1 MTLSSIIKN
10 KIILIFLIFLVV
22 HNLYPQEP
30 HEHGDINLK
39 LNEKTIYSELFK
51 SCERGDLKKVIYLV
65 EEYSPNLNQKN
76 KKGSPP
82 LIIATLSGSK
92 EIVQYLLSKEVDI
105 NITDKN
111 GNTSILNSLL
121 RGNLEIAKIILEKKP
136 KLTIKNKNGIS
147 PLLICSANGYFDI
160 LEVILTQSV
169 DINQQDEEGN
179 TALHFSILGGHED
192 IVKLLLDKDANIKIQ
207 NKKGKSPVALASES
221 GIFELLE
228 VFRKNPKS
236 ILKLKF
242 IEIGSVTS
250 ETNKDGILS
259 IKPKDLT
266 NIEIKQNQILYFLDN
281 SDKEI
286 GYGKIY
292 LINPKFIRIKIDS
305 GEIQL
310 GSKAGYF
317 E

>member
-1 MTLSSIIKN
+1 MNLSFIIKN
-10 KIILIFLIFLVV
+10 KIILIFIVFLYI
-22 HNLYPQEP
+22 HNLYTQEP
-30 HEHGDINLK
+30 HEHGEITLK
-39 LNEKTIYSELFK
+39 LDEKTIYSDLYK

-65 EEYSPNLNQKN
+65 EEYNPNLNQKN
-76 KKGSPP
+76 KKGNPP
-82 LIIATLSGSK
+82 LIIASLSGSK
-92 EIVQYLLSKEVDI
+92 DIVKYLLSKEVDI

-136 KLTIKNKNGIS
+136 KLTIKNKKGIS
-147 PLLICSANGYFDI
+147 PLLICSANGYFDFLEDI
-160 LEVILTQSV
+160 LSQPV
-169 DINQQDEEGN
+169 DINQQDEDGN
-179 TALHFSILGGHED
+179 TALHYSILGGHED
-192 IVKLLLDKDANIKIQ
+192 IVQLLLDKGANIKIQ

-221 GIFELLE
+221 GSFELLE
-228 VFRKNPKS
+228 VFRKNPNTL
-236 ILKLKF
+236 LKLKF

>member
-1 MTLSSIIKN
+1 MKN
-10 KIILIFLIFLVV
+10 KIILIFLLFLLVFD
-22 HNLYPQEP
+22 LSSQES
-30 HEHGDINLK
+30 HEHEEINLK
-39 LNEKTIYSELFK
+39 LDEKTIYSELFK

-65 EEYSPNLNQKN
+65 EEYNPNLNQKN
-76 KKGSPP
+76 KKGTPP
-82 LIIATLSGSK
+82 LIIASLSGSK
-92 EIVQYLLSKEVDI
+92 EIVQYLLSKDVEI

-111 GNTSILNSLL
+111 GNTSLLSSLL
-121 RGNLEIAKIILEKKP
+121 RGNLEIAKILLEKKP
-136 KLTIKNKNGIS
+136 KLTIKNKKGVS

-160 LEVILTQSV
+160 LEVILSQQV
-169 DINQQDEEGN
+169 DINQQDEDGN

-192 IVKLLLDKDANIKIQ
+192 IVERLLDKDANIKIQ
-207 NKKGKSPVALASES
+207 NKKGKSPVSFASES

-228 VFRKNPKS
+228 VFKKNPKTRH
-236 ILKLKF
+236 KLKF
-242 IEIGSVTS
+242 IEIGSVTT
-250 ETNKDGILS
+250 ETNKDGLLS

-266 NIEIKQNQILYFLDN
+266 NRETKQNQILYFLDDT
-281 SDKEI
+281 DKEI

-305 GEIQL
+305 GEIPI